1 MNSSLAACVPQYSPN
16 KVIYRVGDKR
26 VTLQQKLG
34 AGAFGTVSKA
44 TDESTFTEYAFKDIT
59 CQDPQRYNAAL
70 KEIQTLYRISH
81 DNVIKIIGEDYG
93 YDDVNGVTHIFILT
107 EYCAG
112 GNLNERLNQISSE
125 QMNFKWMRQAAAGLA
140 YLYSQYVIHRDLK
153 PDNVLLTAPT
163 EDIKL
168 ADFGLA
174 KELVPLVQTQL
185 QDVSWLQQYI
195 HHINSKIGMDW
206 WMAPEVLVPFNSRY
220 TEKSD
225 VFSLGVLFYAILQ
238 RDFILDPFGKK
249 LYGAFVV
256 AGGYKVGL
264 GRAMTQIAIPIAI
277 PIAFSNSAQGS
288 IKMQRETLKA
298 LQLVENSRPTAGEIH
313 HQFEEL
319 KSEIQFWL
327 HQQSLIPIAQMQM

>member
-1 MNSSLAACVPQYSPN
+1 MNSAVYVPAYSPN
-16 KVIYRVGDKR
+16 KVTYRVEDKW

-44 TDESTFTEYAFKDIT
+44 IDESTFTEYAFKDIT
-59 CQDPQRYNAAL
+59 CQGPQMYDAAL
-70 KEIQTLYRISH
+70 KEIQTLNRISH
-81 DNVIKIIGEDYG
+81 ENVIKFIGADRG
-93 YDDVNGVTHIFILT
+93 YDGNGVMHIFILT

-112 GNLNERLNQISSE
+112 GNLNERLNQRSSE

-140 YLYSQYVIHRDLK
+140 YLHSQNVIHRDLK

-174 KELVPLVQTQL
+174 KELSLVTLVQTQL
-185 QDVSWLQQYI
+185 QGGSWLQQYI
-195 HHINSKIGMDW
+195 HHINSKIGMDG
-206 WMAPEVLVPFNSRY
+206 WMAPEALRPFNSCY
-220 TEKSD
+220 TKKSD

-238 RDFILDPFGKK
+238 RDFVLDPFGKK
-249 LYGAFVV
+249 LYGAFVLV
-256 AGGYKVGL
+256 ADGQKVGL
-264 GRAMTQIAIPIAI
+264 GRAMTQIAIQ
-277 PIAFSNSAQGS
+277 IAFSNSAQGS
-288 IKMQRETLKA
+288 IKMQRYTLKA
-298 LQLVENSRPTAGEIH
+298 LQLGEDIRPTAGEIH
-313 HQFEEL
+313 NQFEEL